1 MKKYDYRYWILPG
14 IIDTMSII
22 FIIYSSITGN
32 LKKWIDIFICLIIFN
47 TLYIIN
53 DILDQKRNL
62 KKAKK

>member
-1 MKKYDYRYWILPG
+1 MKKYDYRYWVLPG
-14 IIDTMSII
+14 IIDTISVI

-53 DILDQKRNL
+53 DVLDQKRNL
-62 KKAKK
+62 KKIKK